1 MVFIM
6 GHLMFGTL
14 CEYQCTWRK
23 KFDVSHQITALKLL
37 IGICQE
43 TTSRKQM
50 IVHILFN
57 KIKYVLLFNFYF
69 FYCTVFYEKKKI
81 YFLIIQIIPMYI
93 FYSNF
98 K

>member
-6 GHLMFGTL
+6 SHLIFGTL

-23 KFDVSHQITALKLL
+23 KFDVSHQIIALNLL

-43 TTSRKQM
+43 TNSRKQM
-50 IVHILFN
+50 IVHILFD
-57 KIKYVLLFNFYF
+57 KIKYVLLFYF
-69 FYCTVFYEKKKI
+69 CLFYCTTFYEKKIK
-81 YFLIIQIIPMYI
+81 YFLIIQIISMYTV
-93 FYSNF
+93 YSNF